1 MEKGRKLYIR
11 SLVNMAAEPIA
22 YFWPMRT
29 FITRNPLRGL
39 EDKPFKDALKEG
51 ELLFGGRGYLRRE
64 DYRYLYSKGYMK
76 DEFLRE
82 GIRKFLS
89 SMELKLELPYEELL
103 FTLFVDNIKEPA
115 LNDLYKGK
123 VDEKILNALM
133 EHFTEDPA
141 QVCRDILLSIGLK
154 HTLQDIIELLTGKNL
169 SQTIDELTIKT
180 AFDFL
185 DEGQSTIDMPG
196 RGAGFYK
203 AWRELAKRNLRFFL
217 WAGKSLKDMVEAF
230 QEPEPAIEYVLTSF
244 ELPQALWEG
253 YISLELARL
262 KGIAGFIKWRSHNKF
277 YYWQKVHP
285 VDMVDYTAIRLLI
298 AKAVID
304 AHKKG
309 LPFEPTYRALEE
321 FLNKERARAYLLYE
335 LGTKRCPPQLWDRM
349 KDYLKKPHEKV
360 EEYVRAKAEIL
371 ALSYYLFLTNWTRK
385 VGIDI
390 NSLTADHLLELMKV
404 YEKFKEEEGYIYLR
418 ALEDTHIDKLVKLI
432 RAPQEETQ
440 ERPLAQAFFCID
452 VRSERFRRH
461 LESLGRYQTYGIAG
475 FFGVPVA
482 MVNLQKGHEE
492 FLCPVI
498 VTPRNVVFE
507 VPYNKRGV
515 EKERVAS
522 HIFHS
527 VKDHVLA
534 PFVAVEMLG
543 FAFGFDFLGKTFLP
557 EKYLRFKDLAFKDYT
572 KTSLIV
578 NKLSDE
584 EIQQIIQSYYSTLI
598 RTVLRERFG
607 MQTINDEMVNQV
619 YEACLNGGNT
629 LSENLKEVVELL
641 REKYKVERGYV
652 ELFRERLKSVGF
664 TKEEQAF
671 LISTAL
677 KSIGLTK
684 EFAPIVLVLGHE
696 SRSENN
702 PYESA
707 LDCGA
712 CGGASGIYN
721 ARIFCIMAN
730 DHVVRQIMA
739 QRYGLEIPPYTV
751 FIPGVHNTTTDEVF
765 LYDLEFLPAEYIPL
779 IDKIIQDLQV
789 AKDLTL
795 QERAKTLDTKNTQDV
810 YKKAYDW
817 SEVRPEWGLSG
828 NYAFII
834 GRRSI
839 TKLANLDGRVFLHS
853 YDYRVDKKGF
863 LLENILAGPAVVGQW
878 INSEYYFSTVD
889 NEVYG
894 SGSKVYHNVVG
905 RIGVMTGNYSDLRTG
920 LPAQTVLKE
929 GKPFHI
935 PIRYTL
941 IVEAPFE
948 LARNAINKIRKIR
961 DLMQNG
967 WINLL
972 IFDPE
977 KEIFYRYLEGVWV
990 EYFKKEEVK
999 A

>member
-1 MEKGRKLYIR
+1 
-11 SLVNMAAEPIA
+11 
-22 YFWPMRT
+22 
-29 FITRNPLRGL
+29 
-39 EDKPFKDALKEG
+39 
-51 ELLFGGRGYLRRE
+51 
-64 DYRYLYSKGYMK
+64 
-76 DEFLRE
+76 
-82 GIRKFLS
+82 
-89 SMELKLELPYEELL
+89 
-103 FTLFVDNIKEPA
+103 
-115 LNDLYKGK
+115 
-123 VDEKILNALM
+123 
-133 EHFTEDPA
+133 
-141 QVCRDILLSIGLK
+141 
-154 HTLQDIIELLTGKNL
+154 
-169 SQTIDELTIKT
+169 
-180 AFDFL
+180 
-185 DEGQSTIDMPG
+185 
-196 RGAGFYK
+196 
-203 AWRELAKRNLRFFL
+203 
-217 WAGKSLKDMVEAF
+217 
-230 QEPEPAIEYVLTSF
+230 
-244 ELPQALWEG
+244 
-253 YISLELARL
+253 
-262 KGIAGFIKWRSHNKF
+262 
-277 YYWQKVHP
+277 
-285 VDMVDYTAIRLLI
+285 
-298 AKAVID
+298 
-304 AHKKG
+304 
-309 LPFEPTYRALEE
+309 
-321 FLNKERARAYLLYE
+321 
-335 LGTKRCPPQLWDRM
+335 
-349 KDYLKKPHEKV
+349 KDYLKKPKEKV
-360 EEYVRAKAEIL
+360 EEYTKSKAEIL
-371 ALSYYLFLTNWTRK
+371 ALSYYLFLANWTKR

-390 NSLTADHLLELMKV
+390 NSLSPNHVIELIKV

-418 ALEDTHIDKLVKLI
+418 ALEDTHIDRLVKSIGL
-432 RAPQEETQ
+432 AQEEVQ
-440 ERPLAQAFFCID
+440 EKPLAQALFCID

-461 LESLGRYQTYGIAG
+461 LESLGRYETYGIAG
-475 FFGVPVA
+475 FFGVPVG

-498 VTPRNVVFE
+498 VTPKNVVFE
-507 VPYNKRGV
+507 VPYNKKGV
-515 EKERVAS
+515 EKEKVAS
-522 HIFHS
+522 YILHG
-527 VKDHVLA
+527 VKDHILA

-557 EKYLRFKDLAFKDYT
+557 EKYLKFKNSALKDYT
-572 KTSLIV
+572 KTSLII

-584 EIQQIIQSYYSTLI
+584 EIQQIMQSYYFTLI
-598 RTVLRERFG
+598 RAVLREHFG
-607 MQTINDEMVNQV
+607 IQAISDKVVSQI
-619 YEACLNGGNT
+619 YESCLNGEDS
-629 LSENLKEVVELL
+629 LPEDLKKAVEVL
-641 REKYKVERGYV
+641 RNEYKIERGYV

-671 LISTAL
+671 LIATAL

-730 DHVVRQIMA
+730 DHTVRQIMA
-739 QRYGLEIPPYTV
+739 QKHGLEIPPDTV

-765 LYDLEFLPAEYIPL
+765 LYDLEFLPARYIPL
-779 IDKIIQDLQV
+779 MDKINQDLQIT
-789 AKDLTL
+789 KELTL
-795 QERAKTLDTKNTQDV
+795 QERAKPLDARNPQDV
-810 YKKAYDW
+810 YRKAYDW

-839 TKLANLDGRVFLHS
+839 TSLAKLDGRVFLHS

-929 GKPFHI
+929 GKPFHV
-935 PIRYTL
+935 PVRYTL
-941 IVEAPFE
+941 IIEAPFD

-961 DLMQNG
+961 DLMQNE

-972 IFDPE
+972 ILDPE
-977 KEIFYRYLEGVWV
+977 TGVSYRYLEGIWV
-990 EYFKKEEVK
+990 EYLKKEEVK